1 MRDLLD
7 RQLARLDRQRRAQRT
22 VDAMLPAAAISLGLA
37 AVAILVIRLAAP
49 EASGLLPAVV
59 LAGLLVPLVRLPAGW
74 RPRDPAS
81 DLAGH
86 LDLLTDG
93 RGLTMALA
101 ETVHRDAG
109 WLERLRTQLETFE
122 PPALVWNRGRGA
134 MIALIAIALA
144 LALPQQHPRETP
156 IIDPVAALFA
166 STDGTLDTLE
176 DLGALPPERIAE
188 HRQRLDEL
196 RAHAEHHG
204 MDQATWE
211 AKDRLEQR
219 LRAEA
224 GLSSRRL
231 AEALAQAEV
240 ATQSDPAAQ
249 QAAAEAM
256 AQRLGELAA
265 RAPGLVPPIEAGD
278 AQAMRDAIAAA
289 AAKGLL
295 TPEQAAA
302 LERLGF
308 RPGPQDRGNLDPAQQ
323 RELAER
329 LREALD
335 ERARELGSCDACEGF
350 GDALAEARRNLGGGV
365 ERGPGAADHPQL
377 PTDRFAVGALDDLPP
392 GARVNPDGSVTLAE
406 QIRDPEV
413 AAETAELAARAA
425 ARAFDPAAADAR
437 RSELAPRHRAVV
449 GRYFATEPSGPNGP
463 AATPP

>member
-7 RQLARLDRQRRAQRT
+7 RQLARLERQRRVQRT
-22 VDAMLPAAAISLGLA
+22 MDAVLPAAAVSLGVV
-37 AVAILVIRLAAP
+37 AVVALVVRLAAP
-49 EASGLLPAVV
+49 EAVAVLPAVILAGV
-59 LAGLLVPLVRLPAGW
+59 LAPLVRIPAGW
-74 RPRDPAS
+74 RPRDRPS

-93 RGLTMALA
+93 RGLAMALA
-101 ETVHRDAG
+101 ETDQRDDG
-109 WLERLRTQLETFE
+109 WLERLRIPLETFQ
-122 PPALVWNRGRGA
+122 PPAVTWGRGRGA
-134 MIALIAIALA
+134 LIALIAVALT
-144 LALPQQHPRETP
+144 LALPQQHGR
-156 IIDPVAALFA
+156 IASIVDPVAALFA
-166 STDGTLDTLE
+166 STEGTLDALA

-196 RAHAEHHG
+196 RAHAERHG

-231 AEALAQAEV
+231 AEALAQAEF
-240 ATQSDPAAQ
+240 ATQGDPSAQ

-265 RAPGLVPPIEAGD
+265 RAPGLVPPIAPGD
-278 AQAMRDAIAAA
+278 AQALSAAIAAA

-308 RPGPQDRGNLDPAQQ
+308 RPGAPDGAALDPGQQ

-335 ERARELGSCDACEGF
+335 ERARALGTCDACEGF
-350 GDALAEARRNLGGGV
+350 GDALAEARRTLGGGV
-365 ERGPGAADHPQL
+365 DRGPGAADHPYL

-449 GRYFATEPSGPNGP
+449 GRYFATEST
-463 AATPP
+463 TPP